1 MANVLINVVIFI
13 VVTALTLF
21 LAMQIFPIFADIV
34 KTAVLFSPE
43 VATRDIA
50 GLITISGAA
59 THKITILYGTDEA
72 KYNIAIKDRLVT
84 VERLDEEGKE
94 GKVSARSTPSKTAVD
109 PSVLLQNVNKI
120 LIEKILGRY
129 NVRKQ

>member
-1 MANVLINVVIFI
+1 
-13 VVTALTLF
+13 
-21 LAMQIFPIFADIV
+21 
-34 KTAVLFSPE
+34 
-43 VATRDIA
+43 
-50 GLITISGAA
+50 
-59 THKITILYGTDEA
+59 
-72 KYNIAIKDRLVT
+72 
-84 VERLDEEGKE
+84 LDEEGKE